1 MLSVPSDIRGFINW
15 HPVGRVRRADFA
27 ANRKVALSIC
37 DARLPAWWLT
47 SPKMVNIDEVRKSRP
62 RRSPSFALSSPI
74 NSKSM
79 HRPQFLTTSIV
90 LLLASPFAGASET
103 FTQGRQLAPMPKQ
116 FKAGDYVWYPQISP
130 AELAWTRPP

>member
-1 MLSVPSDIRGFINW
+1 MLSVLSDIRGFTNW

-62 RRSPSFALSSPI
+62 RHSPSFALSLTDQFQIHAPPPI
-74 NSKSM
+74 P
-79 HRPQFLTTSIV
+79 HHLYSII
-90 LLLASPFAGASET
+90 ARFAVRRSVRIIHPGPPSGAHAQAI
-103 FTQGRQLAPMPKQ
+103 QGGRLRLVS
-116 FKAGDYVWYPQISP
+116 AGF
-130 AELAWTRPP
+130 ACRA